1 MVITINTGIINTS
14 LQVNDEIY
22 CVPIDNSIS
31 GFATG
36 DPIYIGRVINI
47 LGSKIEIKDPVM
59 HTPQLGDFLM
69 FSKDKS
75 ANNTSLVGYYAE
87 VTLKNNSTEKA
98 ELFALSSEIA
108 QSSK

>member
-14 LQVNDEIY
+14 LQINDEVY
-22 CVPIDNSIS
+22 CAPIDNSIPS
-31 GFATG
+31 FATG
-36 DPIYIGRVINI
+36 DPIYVGKIINI
-47 LGSKIEIKDPVM
+47 VGSKIEIKDPAM

-87 VTLKNNSTEKA
+87 VTLKNNSIDKA
-98 ELFALSSEIA
+98 ELFALSSEIV

>member
-14 LQVNDEIY
+14 LQINDEIY

-59 HTPQLGDFLM
+59 HT
-69 FSKDKS
+69 
-75 ANNTSLVGYYAE
+75 
-87 VTLKNNSTEKA
+87 TEKA
-98 ELFALSSEIA
+98 ELFALSSEIV